1 MLAIAT
7 TSLLPSRRRRAHK
20 SCKLAKASLPGE
32 GHDEGECNLAV
43 ILPISGRMSWSNI
56 AGIRCTGE
64 AHGSFRASGA
74 RQASLCTWNWRPAS

>member
-1 MLAIAT
+1 MIGSTVVAGEECILAI
-7 TSLLPSRRRRAHK
+7 K
-20 SCKLAKASLPGE
+20 S
-32 GHDEGECNLAV
+32 NLAV